1 MRNVWTF
8 AKREFKHYFITPIAY
23 IVALVALLTVGILF
37 VIQIYYAAGQ
47 SLYYTGTAP
56 DASIIIGPLATVF
69 LLTTPALTMRLL
81 ADEQRMGTM
90 ELLLTAPVKD
100 WELVVGKWLGSF
112 LFSLSL
118 IAVTLIFPLILN
130 KLVSPGIDQGI
141 MTAGYLAIIL
151 LIAAYLAV
159 GTAMSA
165 IFSNQFAAF
174 FATLV
179 VLMALWWLIHL
190 PTYIVKVDAIN
201 NVLNYL
207 DLNAR
212 FSNMLSG
219 KVALSDILY
228 PLSLTAFGLFLG
240 SVVVEMRRWQ

>member
-8 AKREFKHYFITPIAY
+8 AKREFKHYFISPIAY
-23 IVALVALLTVGILF
+23 VVALVALLTIGILF
-37 VIQIYYAAGQ
+37 VVEIQYSASQA
-47 SLYYTGTAP
+47 LYYGGTAP
-56 DASIIIGPLATVF
+56 DASLVISPLAFVF
-69 LLTTPALTMRLL
+69 LLTAPALTMRLL

-90 ELLLTAPVKD
+90 ELILTAPVKD
-100 WELVVGKWLGSF
+100 WELVVGKWLGAF

-118 IAVTLIFPLILN
+118 IAVTFIFPIILN
-130 KLVSPGIDQGI
+130 NLVTPGIDQGI
-141 MTAGYLAIIL
+141 MMASYLAIIL
-151 LIAAYLAV
+151 LVAAYLAI

-179 VLMALWWLIHL
+179 VLMVLWFIIRW
-190 PTYIVKVDAIN
+190 PTYIIKVDAIN

-207 DLNAR
+207 DLNGR
-212 FSNMLSG
+212 FTTMLTG
-219 KVALSDILY
+219 KVALSDVVY